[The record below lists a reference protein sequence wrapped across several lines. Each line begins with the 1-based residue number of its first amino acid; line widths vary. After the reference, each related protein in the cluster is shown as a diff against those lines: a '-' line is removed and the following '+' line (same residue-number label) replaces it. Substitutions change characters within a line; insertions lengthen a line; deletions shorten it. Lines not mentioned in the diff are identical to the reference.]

1 MYYCV
6 PKGIVMNIKKINI
19 KDNIDLCMINTD
31 KFKMSRL
38 SISFITEADRI
49 LSPMRKLMF
58 STIMR
63 GSEKYPTVS
72 IINRELDELYGSTVS
87 FRYSTDG
94 DRHVFTFVCE
104 MLDERYVYKNDNV
117 NILHGTLEI
126 LKDILTYPLKDDDG
140 LLPKNFVESERRLA
154 CDAIKVKS
162 NDQRV
167 YSADKCKTIM
177 FKDQRCG
184 YSIDGNEEILTNI
197 TREELTNCHKS
208 IFDSSKIQCFYIGSK
223 SEEEIKS
230 SISYLFSDVT
240 SGGKIEYGYKPF
252 ISDKECTYHEEEKPV
267 SQGRLNI
274 GMRAGIVISDK
285 EYYATSL
292 FNEIFGGSSISKL
305 FMNVREKKSLCYYCS
320 SVYMISKGVIFI
332 SCGIKS
338 ENKDAAYNEIMYQ
351 LEEMKKGNFT
361 DADITT
367 AKKLLYNAL
376 TQVNDS
382 PSGLDSYYFRRN
394 MAGIPH
400 TPEESIKLIE
410 DVTKEDIMRVAKKIT
425 PDTVYF
431 LKGTEE
437 DGCDE

>member
-19 KDNIDLCMINTD
+19 KNNIDLCMIKTE

-38 SISFITEADRI
+38 SIAFITEADRI
-49 LSPMRKLMF
+49 LSPTRKLML
-58 STIMR
+58 SSLMR
-63 GSEKYPTVS
+63 GSKNYPTVS
-72 IINRELDELYGSTVS
+72 IINRELDELYGSTVAYRHS
-87 FRYSTDG
+87 SDG

-104 MLDERYVYKNDNV
+104 MLDEKYIYKNDNV
-117 NILHGTLEI
+117 NILRGTLEI
-126 LKDILTYPLKDDDG
+126 LKDILVNPIYDEDG
-140 LLPKNFVESERRLA
+140 LLSEEFVESEKRLA
-154 CDAIKVKS
+154 CDAIKAKE
-162 NDQRV
+162 NDQRS
-167 YSADKCKTIM
+167 YSADKCKRLM
-177 FKDQRCG
+177 LEGQRCG
-184 YSIDGNEEILTNI
+184 YSIDGNEEIVSAI
-197 TREELTNCHKS
+197 TREELTECHKNL
-208 IFDSSKIQCFYIGSK
+208 FESSKIQCFYIGSK
-223 SEEEIKS
+223 SEEEICE
-230 SISYLFSDVT
+230 SIKYLFSDAES
-240 SGGKIEYGYKPF
+240 SGTIQCGYTPF
-252 ISDKECTYHEEEKPV
+252 VSDREITYYEESKPV

-274 GMRAGIVISDK
+274 GMRAGAVMGDSD
-285 EYYATSL
+285 YYATSL

-351 LEEMKKGNFT
+351 LDEMKKGNFT

-367 AKKLLYNAL
+367 AKKLLYNSL

-394 MAGIPH
+394 MAGIPY
-400 TPEESIKLIE
+400 TPAESIKLIE
-410 DVTKEDIMRVAKKIT
+410 AVTKEDIMRVAERIV

-431 LKGTEE
+431 LRGTEE
-437 DGCDE
+437 EGYDE

>member
-1 MYYCV
+1 
-6 PKGIVMNIKKINI
+6 MNIKKINI

-31 KFKMSRL
+31 RFKMSRL
-38 SISFITEADRI
+38 SISFITEADMI
-49 LSPMRKLMF
+49 MSPTRKLMF

-117 NILHGTLEI
+117 NILHGTLMI
-126 LKDILTYPLKDDDG
+126 LKDILDNPLVDNDG
-140 LLPKNFVESERRLA
+140 LLCSEFFEAERRLA
-154 CDAIKVKS
+154 CDAIKAKS

-167 YSADKCKTIM
+167 YSADKCKNIM
-177 FKDQRCG
+177 FKGEKCG
-184 YSIDGNEEILTNI
+184 FSIDGNEDIISGI
-197 TREELTNCHKS
+197 TREDLTLAHKE
-208 IFDSSKIQCFYIGSK
+208 IFNTSKIQCFYIGSK
-223 SEEEIKS
+223 SEDEIKTS
-230 SISYLFSDVT
+230 LDYLFSDAN
-240 SGGKIEYGYKPF
+240 SAASIEYGYTPF
-252 ISDKECTYHEEEKPV
+252 VSVKELSYTEEEKPV

-274 GMRAGIVISDK
+274 GMRAGIVISDR

-376 TQVNDS
+376 KQVNDS

-394 MAGIPH
+394 MAGIPYD
-400 TPEESIKLIE
+400 PEESIKLIE
-410 DVTKEDIMRVAKKIT
+410 AVTKEDIMSVAQKIV
-425 PDTVYF
+425 PHTVYF
-431 LKGTEE
+431 LKGTE
-437 DGCDE
+437 DGSDE

>member
-1 MYYCV
+1 MEL
-6 PKGIVMNIKKINI
+6 NRINI
-19 KDNIDLCMINTD
+19 KDNIDLCIINTD
-31 KFKMSRL
+31 RFKMSRL
-38 SISFITEADRI
+38 SISFITEADKI
-49 LSPMRKLMF
+49 MSPTRKLMF
-58 STIMR
+58 SSIMR
-63 GSEKYPTVS
+63 GSKKYPTVS

-126 LKDILTYPLKDDDG
+126 LKDILVNPLMDDDG
-140 LLPKNFVESERRLA
+140 LISHEFIESERRLA
-154 CDAIKVKS
+154 YDAIKAKS

-167 YSADKCKTIM
+167 YSADRCKNLM
-177 FKDQRCG
+177 FKDEKCG
-184 YSIDGNEEILTNI
+184 YSIDGNEEIISGI
-197 TREELTNCHKS
+197 TREEITNCHKE
-208 IFDSSKIQCFYIGSK
+208 IFDTSKIQCFYIGSK
-223 SEEEIKS
+223 SQDEVLS
-230 SISYLFSDVT
+230 NLNYLFSDVT
-240 SGGKIEYGYKPF
+240 SAASIEYGYTPF
-252 ISDKECTYHEEEKPV
+252 ISDKDLTITEEEKPV

-338 ENKDAAYNEIMYQ
+338 ENKDAAYSEIMYQ

-361 DADITT
+361 DTDIAT

-376 TQVNDS
+376 KQVNDS

-394 MAGIPH
+394 MAGIPYN
-400 TPEESIKLIE
+400 PAESIKLIE
-410 DVTKEDIMRVAKKIT
+410 AVTKEDIMHVAQRIV

-437 DGCDE
+437 NGYDE